1 MAHIFSCAA
10 GLLVASVSAS
20 AQSSQSPEKT
30 MFKRNFAVCGNFRPC
45 SERRNTAEPTRRC
58 HIL

>member
-10 GLLVASVSAS
+10 GLLVPSVSAS
-20 AQSSQSPEKT
+20 AEKT